1 MTVDSKDGTV
11 VRGADGALYV
21 VSTDIC
27 QRAAQA
33 LNTGF
38 GSGNT
43 STGTL
48 RFAKS
53 KDHASARAFVDPGGR
68 PRLGAGLR
76 RSGRP
81 RLGAGLRRSGRPR
94 LGAGLRRSGRLG
106 SLIPGGF
113 WLLGSP
119 ELRALSRA
127 GNVSGYAFIGTRKGP
142 FG

>member
-53 KDHASARAFVDPGGR
+53 KDHASARAFVDPGDHASAR
-68 PRLGAGLR
+68 AFVD
-76 RSGRP
+76 
-81 RLGAGLRRSGRPR
+81 
-94 LGAGLRRSGRLG
+94 
-106 SLIPGGF
+106 PGDHA
-113 WLLGSP
+113 SA
-119 ELRALSRA
+119 RAFVDPGDHDHASARA
-127 GNVSGYAFIGTRKGP
+127 FVDPGDLVA
-142 FG
+142 

>member
-53 KDHASARAFVDPGGR
+53 KDHASARAFVDPGDHASAR
-68 PRLGAGLR
+68 AFVD
-76 RSGRP
+76 
-81 RLGAGLRRSGRPR
+81 
-94 LGAGLRRSGRLG
+94 
-106 SLIPGGF
+106 PGDHA
-113 WLLGSP
+113 SA
-119 ELRALSRA
+119 RAFVDPGDLVA
-127 GNVSGYAFIGTRKGP
+127 
-142 FG
+142 